1 VQEVHDVHE
10 LLNLS
15 LTRLKPLVPLLQ
27 LYLQVLD
34 VVLGGSQL
42 VFGMLQLG
50 VGVVKRVR
58 LLLKAAVH
66 LQWVIAELLVAP
78 FKGVRLLK

>member
-1 VQEVHDVHE
+1 MQVVHDVRE

-15 LTRLKPLVPLLQ
+15 LTRLKPLVPLLH

-34 VVLGGSQL
+34 IVLGASQL
-42 VFGMLQLG
+42 IFGMLQLG
-50 VGVVKRVR
+50 AGVVKRVR

-66 LQWVIAELLVAP
+66 LQ
-78 FKGVRLLK
+78 